1 MSQSAPIQIF
11 DTLQRQKLPFEPMT
25 PGFVGLYVCG
35 PTVYGHAHLGHARP
49 YVTFDVVVRYLR
61 HLGYKVR
68 YVRNITDVGHLERD
82 ADSGEDKIGKLAR
95 LEQLEPMEVAH
106 KFTESFSQDMRLLNI
121 GTPNIEP
128 RASGH
133 ITEQIELTQKILDA
147 GLAYETNGSV
157 YFDIE
162 AFEKSDRQLPYGK
175 LSGRVLED
183 LMSGSRDN
191 LDGQSEKRSP
201 HDFALWKKASPE
213 HIMRW
218 NSPWGE
224 GFPGWHL
231 ECSAMS
237 AKYLGHTFDIHG
249 GGMDLMF
256 PHHEAEIAQSQAG
269 HGCSPAKY
277 WMHCNMLTI
286 NGQKMGK
293 SLGNFISLHELFSG
307 DHSVLE
313 QAYSPMTVRFFIL
326 QSHYRSTLDFSNTA
340 LQASAKGLIKL
351 LNGLRAASDIEKA
364 LAEDRIPTGE
374 VNAAWEAEMQK
385 QMQENYTLL
394 NDDFNT
400 AMVIANLFNMLKRIN
415 TFSTQVAQAG
425 QVSASVL
432 KDFLANYRT
441 FLVDILGI
449 VPTMDLPGDKL
460 LDTILSLYA
469 KAKEAKDYAAVDV
482 LRADLKA
489 AGIAVKDTKAGIS
502 WAWVE

>member
-1 MSQSAPIQIF
+1 MNPLMVY
-11 DTLQRQKLPFEPMT
+11 DTLQRTKLEFKPLT

-35 PTVYGHAHLGHARP
+35 PTVYGHSHLGHARP

-61 HLGYKVR
+61 HLGNTVR

-82 ADSGEDKIGKLAR
+82 ADEGEDKIGKLAK

-106 KFTESFSQDMRLLNI
+106 RYTMSFRKDMELLNV
-121 GTPNIEP
+121 GTPSIEP
-128 RASGH
+128 HASGH
-133 ITEQIELTQKILDA
+133 ITEQIELIQKIISA
-147 GLAYETNGSV
+147 GLAYVVNGSV
-157 YFDIE
+157 YFDIQ
-162 AFEKSDRQLPYGK
+162 AFEQSDRELPYGK
-175 LSGRVLED
+175 LSGRVLEE
-183 LMSGSRDN
+183 LLSGSRDN
-191 LDGQSEKRSP
+191 LDGQDEKRNP
-201 HDFALWKKASPE
+201 NDFALWKKASPE

-218 NSPWGE
+218 DSPWGV

-237 AKYLGHTFDIHG
+237 AKYLGNQFDIHG

-269 HGCSPAKY
+269 HGCTPARY
-277 WMHCNMLTI
+277 WLHCNMLTI

-307 DHSVLE
+307 NHAVLE

-326 QSHYRSTLDFSNTA
+326 QSHYRSTLDFSNAA

-351 LNGLRAASDIEKA
+351 LNGLRAVQDLEQA
-364 LAEDRIPTGE
+364 LADGKITVAEPNTKL
-374 VNAAWEAEMQK
+374 EAELK
-385 QMQENYTLL
+385 QYTLDCYAAL

-400 AMVIANLFNMLKRIN
+400 AMVVAALFNMLKRIN
-415 TFSTQVAQAG
+415 TFSTQLAQAG
-425 QVSASVL
+425 TVSRETLVELLTS
-432 KDFLANYRT
+432 YRL

-449 VPTMDLPGDKL
+449 KPVMDLPGDQL
-460 LDTILSLYA
+460 LQTILGLYA
-469 KAKEAKDYAAVDV
+469 KAKEAKDYGQVDV